1 MENWG
6 LITYKE
12 QYLIGDE
19 KSHPREVLDIY
30 RVVAHE
36 LGHQFFGKLNFMI
49 FNSLS
54 YQ

>member
-12 QYLIGDE
+12 QYLIVDE
-19 KSHPREVLDIY
+19 TYHPREVFDSI

-36 LGHQFFGKLNFMI
+36 LGHQFFGKPLTE
-49 FNSLS
+49 S
-54 YQ
+54 